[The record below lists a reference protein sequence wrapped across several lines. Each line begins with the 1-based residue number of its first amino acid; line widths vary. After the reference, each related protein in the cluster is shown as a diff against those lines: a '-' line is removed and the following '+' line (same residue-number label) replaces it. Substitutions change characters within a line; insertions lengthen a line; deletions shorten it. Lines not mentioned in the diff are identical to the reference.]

1 MPTSERTSSAKERYF
16 LLKIFAVILG
26 SIHFNLNHEQQKN
39 FQVKGKRFELERAV
53 SGVATNTIKQVN
65 KAPVS
70 TNKTGNL
77 ILGVY

>member
-1 MPTSERTSSAKERYF
+1 M
-16 LLKIFAVILG
+16 
-26 SIHFNLNHEQQKN
+26 
-39 FQVKGKRFELERAV
+39 KRLMRDNTRPRGELERAV